1 MSNKL
6 KNENSPYLL
15 QHSENP
21 VNWYPW
27 SEEAFRVANNND
39 MPIFLSIGYS
49 TCHWCHVMEH
59 ECFEDEEVAK
69 ILNENFI
76 SIKVDREQRPDIDSI
91 YMSVCQMMTQRGGWP
106 LSIFMTPDKKPFF
119 SGTYFPKK
127 TKGGMVGFVEL
138 LPKIA
143 DVWKNNRDDIKK
155 SVESIV
161 STLEDVSN
169 PKVSDNFV
177 SPEDMNEIF
186 ESLKDFYDEKHGGFG
201 EAPKFPS
208 PQNIIFLSNFYD
220 FFKNKDAL
228 HMIDQTLTSIA
239 LGGINDHIGGGFHRY
254 STDVKWQVPHFEKML
269 YDQANLLE
277 SFYESYLVSKK
288 EIYLDSI
295 QKTINYLK
303 ESMLSK
309 SGAFYSAE
317 DADSSGEEG
326 LFYLWEE
333 GELKEFLESS
343 EFQFFKHIYNIEPE
357 GNFLEETTKQK
368 NGKNIIFLKDELE
381 SFSEIFSL
389 DKDLIKSETNRI
401 KEKLKKIRDKRPKPL
416 LDDKILTDW
425 NSMLISSLSKI
436 SRIFNS
442 SEILDLAINCDSFLI
457 KNMINSYNLLH
468 CYRDGIAS
476 VDGMLD
482 DYSFYSKSLIDLY
495 ETTLDPDYLLDSFK
509 VCEKMIFYFWDYDD
523 GLFFSSKKGE
533 SDLIV
538 RQKNLLDG
546 ASPCGNSTALY
557 SIAKLSNYFFDENLD
572 KISNTLS
579 SKLGE
584 LAKKFPI
591 NLGMFLGNQFLLY
604 RKQFQIVITSMDEKL
619 DHTNEMVNY
628 VINLKSINKSIFHI
642 NSLSQRNKYIN
653 FSDKYS
659 FLPEPSKNVKI
670 YLCSNFT
677 CNLPIE
683 NLDELKKALT

>member
-208 PQNIIFLSNFYD
+208 PQNIIF
-220 FFKNKDAL
+220 
-228 HMIDQTLTSIA
+228 
-239 LGGINDHIGGGFHRY
+239 
-254 STDVKWQVPHFEKML
+254 
-269 YDQANLLE
+269 
-277 SFYESYLVSKK
+277 
-288 EIYLDSI
+288 
-295 QKTINYLK
+295 
-303 ESMLSK
+303 
-309 SGAFYSAE
+309 
-317 DADSSGEEG
+317 
-326 LFYLWEE
+326 
-333 GELKEFLESS
+333 
-343 EFQFFKHIYNIEPE
+343 
-357 GNFLEETTKQK
+357 
-368 NGKNIIFLKDELE
+368 
-381 SFSEIFSL
+381 
-389 DKDLIKSETNRI
+389 
-401 KEKLKKIRDKRPKPL
+401 
-416 LDDKILTDW
+416 
-425 NSMLISSLSKI
+425 
-436 SRIFNS
+436 FN
-442 SEILDLAINCDSFLI
+442 
-457 KNMINSYNLLH
+457 
-468 CYRDGIAS
+468 
-476 VDGMLD
+476 
-482 DYSFYSKSLIDLY
+482 
-495 ETTLDPDYLLDSFK
+495 
-509 VCEKMIFYFWDYDD
+509 
-523 GLFFSSKKGE
+523 
-533 SDLIV
+533 
-538 RQKNLLDG
+538 
-546 ASPCGNSTALY
+546 
-557 SIAKLSNYFFDENLD
+557 
-572 KISNTLS
+572 
-579 SKLGE
+579 
-584 LAKKFPI
+584 
-591 NLGMFLGNQFLLY
+591 
-604 RKQFQIVITSMDEKL
+604 
-619 DHTNEMVNY
+619 
-628 VINLKSINKSIFHI
+628 
-642 NSLSQRNKYIN
+642 
-653 FSDKYS
+653 
-659 FLPEPSKNVKI
+659 
-670 YLCSNFT
+670 
-677 CNLPIE
+677 
-683 NLDELKKALT
+683 